1 MRHRI
6 KQNRNCFHTQLPE
19 RLEICLTKN
28 ISLLIGKQSP
38 VKQKQALLG
47 SNLPGITGTNKGV
60 NKSERNDLVMLTPV
74 WGMHKKIPNQYPLR
88 TLLNLQ
94 KVNYLNTLSQLQ
106 NHSVCVIYIYNCWK
120 NLILGLL
127 TMSQISKCS
136 EMKKPK
142 KQSAILGLDRV
153 F

>member
-1 MRHRI
+1 MMWHRI

-47 SNLPGITGTNKGV
+47 SNLPGIAGTNKGV
-60 NKSERNDLVMLTPV
+60 SKSEHNLVVVLTPV
-74 WGMHKKIPNQYPLR
+74 WGMPKKIPTHYPLG

-94 KVNYLNTLSQLQ
+94 KVNYLNTISQLQ
-106 NHSVCVIYIYNCWK
+106 NQYVCLIYAYYCWQ
-120 NLILGLL
+120 NLMSGL
-127 TMSQISKCS
+127 IINYY
-136 EMKKPK
+136 EPN
-142 KQSAILGLDRV
+142 I
-153 F
+153 